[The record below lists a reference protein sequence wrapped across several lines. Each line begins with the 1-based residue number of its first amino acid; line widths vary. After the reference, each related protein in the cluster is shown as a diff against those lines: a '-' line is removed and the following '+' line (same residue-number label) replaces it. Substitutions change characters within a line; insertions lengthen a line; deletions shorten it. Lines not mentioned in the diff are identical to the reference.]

1 MRHTGLLQLFIF
13 AIFICSGC
21 MTDNAEDKNTD
32 AILVDLPEWTYT
44 KADSEIEALMPELV
58 LGDKV
63 AVLDENG
70 IIIPYTVIECDKHTA
85 VLENHEVELQEGQKY
100 RVQYPLPLATD
111 QPFMFYLYFGVASG
125 EAATEGGG
133 WLLSDWKKYKKDQV
147 YHLKF
152 NQPNGILLFDIIAP
166 FDCEVDAIYLSSVS
180 QKCVFCIK
188 GAFNAVKDK
197 VVPERTAW
205 HSGFDLPQRG
215 MIWEKE
221 KRYKLITTVW
231 PYEFSTDSYI
241 LHIFTVDGKGA
252 SARISIPDLKAGE
265 VKMFDITEFDILD
278 SPVNINDVIQIRGEE
293 HYYDEVVSSF

>member
-1 MRHTGLLQLFIF
+1 MRHTDLLQLFF
-13 AIFICSGC
+13 FSIFICSGC
-21 MTDNAEDKNTD
+21 MTDNVEDKNTD

-44 KADSEIEALMPELV
+44 RADNEIDALMPELV

-70 IIIPYTVIECDKHTA
+70 IIFPYTVIDYDKHTA
-85 VLENHEVELQEGQKY
+85 VLENPEVKLQEGKMY
-100 RVQYPLPLATD
+100 RVQYPFPSATD
-111 QPFMFYLYFGVASG
+111 KPFMFYLYFGVASN

-133 WLLSDWKKYKKDQV
+133 WLLSDWKKFKKGQV

-152 NQPNGILLFDIIAP
+152 NQPNGILLFDVIAP

-197 VVPERTAW
+197 VEPERTAW

-215 MIWEKE
+215 MIWEKGR
-221 KRYKLITTVW
+221 RYKFTTTVW
-231 PYEFSTDSYI
+231 PYAFSTDSYI
-241 LHIFTVDGKGA
+241 LNIFTVDSKGA

-278 SPVNINDVIQIRGEE
+278 SLVNITDVIQIRGEE
-293 HYYDEVVSSF
+293 HHYDEVVSSW